1 MAVGDAA
8 VFYPIRPPRPGDAT
22 IQVADDAWAAVLDFP
37 MLPADSMSSSAAH
50 TLLQSFARFL
60 VGGFGQ
66 LPPQIVVQL
75 VVLQTPLSLGAIADR
90 YRQAARDLA
99 ATTPGGSDVAWAWAQ
114 HLQSLETSGLAR
126 RRGAVVLTARR
137 PAPALRDRL
146 AKRGK
151 KPEAL
156 GRQEAERLLV
166 EAARQVMDAGHD
178 VGFALRVLSGEELA
192 EFVSLWSRGEALGC
206 AGEEAVDAWH
216 GGK

>member
-22 IQVADDAWAAVLDFP
+22 IQVSDDAWSAVLDFP

-60 VGGFGQ
+60 VGAFSQ
-66 LPPQIVVQL
+66 LPPTVAVQL
-75 VVLQTPLSLGAIADR
+75 VVLQTPLSLSTIADR

-99 ATTPGGSDVAWAWAQ
+99 ATAPSASDVAWSWSQ
-114 HLQSLETSGLAR
+114 HLASLQTSGLAR

-137 PAPALRDRL
+137 PAPSVRDRL
-146 AKRGK
+146 ARRGG

-156 GRQEAERLLV
+156 GRAEAERLLV
-166 EAARQVMDAGHD
+166 EAARQVQDAAHD
-178 VGFALRVLSGEELA
+178 VGFAVRALVGEELA
-192 EFVSLWSRGEALGC
+192 EFVSLWTRGESLPV
-206 AGEEAVDAWH
+206 AGEEADTPWH

>member
-8 VFYPIRPPRPGDAT
+8 TFYPIRPPAGGEST
-22 IQVADDAWAAVLDFP
+22 VQVGPDAWAAVLDFP

-66 LPPQIVVQL
+66 LPPQVGVQL
-75 VVLQTPLSLGAIADR
+75 VVLQTPLSLSTIADR

-99 ATTPGGSDVAWAWAQ
+99 ATAPGASDVAWSWAQ
-114 HLQSLETSGLAR
+114 HLQSLQTAGLAR

-137 PAPALRDRL
+137 PAPGIRDRL

-151 KPEAL
+151 PESL
-156 GRQEAERLLV
+156 GRAEAERLLG
-166 EAARQVMDAGHD
+166 EASRQVCDAAHD
-178 VGFALRVLSGEELA
+178 VGFGLRALAGEDLA
-192 EFVSLWSRGEALGC
+192 EFVSLWTRGEALGC
-206 AGEEAVDAWH
+206 AGEEAVGLGQA
-216 GGK
+216 